1 MRVLK
6 ITAIVLALLGALIL
20 TAWYIPSTVRVSR
33 VFAAPLDRVWA
44 LWESEGEISK
54 WWGPTGYTAPTIRND
69 FRPGGSFVLC
79 MRSPAGKL
87 FWNAGTYLE
96 IVSRQRIVQSL
107 SFADEQGHPVPG
119 ASAPVPGKWP
129 DHVTVI
135 TEFRAVSGGT
145 EVSIEERGIPLIV
158 KLLFAGMGWQ
168 QQFDKMV
175 TILR

>member
-1 MRVLK
+1 MLLSPSTRFLK
-6 ITAIVLALLGALIL
+6 DPRSVRARWSRPGPAVRCIGDQPVAPQGDCAVP
-20 TAWYIPSTVRVSR
+20 IPS
-33 VFAAPLDRVWA
+33 APVV
-44 LWESEGEISK
+44 
-54 WWGPTGYTAPTIRND
+54 TIT
-69 FRPGGSFVLC
+69 VLC

-96 IVSRQRIVQSL
+96 IVSRQRIVQSV
-107 SFADEQGHPVPG
+107 SFADEQGHPVSG

-129 DHVTVI
+129 DHITVI
-135 TEFRAVSGGT
+135 LEFRAVSGCT